1 MVELVLS
8 SKIHWGQGRMDI
20 VNASSKL
27 NDNDLNDEPADTL
40 RANPLRI
47 GISTRALFDLEVE
60 HRVFEDHGVKA
71 YAAMQLDR
79 EDVILGKGTGFEVVE
94 RLLALNDPGKA
105 PFVEVILLSQ
115 NSPDLSL
122 RAFKSVDHYGL
133 AIKTGSFTS
142 GRSLSGF
149 VPAWGIDLF
158 LSNTDADVRGAVAG
172 GAAAARLGIAP
183 KDRAETPIGEVRVA
197 FDGDAVVFDA
207 ASDIIY
213 KEQGLE
219 AFLAHEIENASNP
232 MARGPFG
239 NFLHKLSALR
249 RVFLDEGNVSKVRI
263 ALVTARNA
271 PAHERV
277 IRTLRAWGTPAD
289 EVHFVGAH
297 SKSPILKAIGAHIF
311 FDDQEKH
318 VLGAASVVAAGH
330 VPGPHDPNVPV
341 IPAI

>member
-1 MVELVLS
+1 MRAKDDHGE
-8 SKIHWGQGRMDI
+8 
-20 VNASSKL
+20 
-27 NDNDLNDEPADTL
+27 DNNHLNDEPADTL

-47 GISTRALFDLEVE
+47 GISTRALFDLEEE
-60 HRVFEDHGVKA
+60 HRIFEAQGVKA

-79 EDVILGKGTGFEVVE
+79 EDSILGKGAGFEVVE
-94 RLLALNDPGKA
+94 RLLALNDPGTA
-105 PFVEVILLSQ
+105 PYVEVILLSQ

-122 RAFKSVDHYGL
+122 RAFKSIDYYGL
-133 AIKTGSFTS
+133 AVKTGSFTS
-142 GRSLSGF
+142 GRSLSDF

-172 GAAAARLGIAP
+172 GAAAARLGVEP
-183 KDRAETPIGEVRVA
+183 KDRPETPIGEVRVA

-213 KEQGLE
+213 KEQGLA
-219 AFLAHEIENASNP
+219 AFLAHEIANASNP

-249 RVFLDEGNVSKVRI
+249 LVFLDEGNVSKVRI

-289 EVHFVGAH
+289 EVHFVGGH

-318 VLGAASVVAAGH
+318 VLGAAAVVAAGH
-330 VPGPHDPNVPV
+330 VPGPHDPNAPV
-341 IPAI
+341 IPAG

>member
-1 MVELVLS
+1 MVTAKPSLTTQVA
-8 SKIHWGQGRMDI
+8 D
-20 VNASSKL
+20 
-27 NDNDLNDEPADTL
+27 DPADTL
-40 RANPLRI
+40 RSNPLRI
-47 GISTRALFDLEVE
+47 GISTRALFDLEEE
-60 HRVFEDHGVKA
+60 HRIFEDEGVKA
-71 YAAMQLDR
+71 YAAMQLNR
-79 EDVILGKGTGFEVVE
+79 EDIILRKGAGFEVVE
-94 RLLALNDPGKA
+94 RLLALNDPGTA
-105 PFVEVILLSQ
+105 PYVEVILLSQ

-122 RAFKSVDHYGL
+122 RAFKSIDHYGL
-133 AIKTGSFTS
+133 AVKTGSFTS
-142 GRSLSGF
+142 GRSLSDF

-158 LSNTDADVRGAVAG
+158 LSNMDADVKGAVAG
-172 GAAAARLGIAP
+172 GAAAARLGVAP
-183 KDRAETPIGEVRVA
+183 KDKVETPTGEVRVA
-197 FDGDAVVFDA
+197 FDGDAVVFGA
-207 ASDIIY
+207 ESDIIY

-219 AFLAHEIENASNP
+219 AFLAHEIANASNP

-289 EVHFVGAH
+289 EAHFVGGH

-318 VLGAASVVAAGH
+318 VLGAAGVVAAGH

-341 IPAI
+341 IPAG

>member
-1 MVELVLS
+1 MTKANA
-8 SKIHWGQGRMDI
+8 KI
-20 VNASSKL
+20 
-27 NDNDLNDEPADTL
+27 DLKTGADGDPFDSL

-47 GISTRALFDLEVE
+47 GISTRALFDLEEE
-60 HRVFEDHGVKA
+60 HRVFESEGVKA
-71 YAAMQLDR
+71 YAAMQLER
-79 EDVILGKGTGFEVVE
+79 EDIILAKGAGFEVVE
-94 RLLALNDPGKA
+94 RLLALNDPGTA
-105 PFVEVILLSQ
+105 PYVEVILLSQ

-122 RAFKSVDHYGL
+122 RAFKSIDHYGL
-133 AIKTGSFTS
+133 TVKTGSFTS
-142 GRSLSGF
+142 GRSLSPF

-158 LSNTDADVRGAVAG
+158 LSNMDADVKGAVEG

-183 KDRAETPIGEVRVA
+183 KDRAETPSGEVRVA

-207 ASDIIY
+207 ESDLIY
-213 KEQGLE
+213 KEQGIE
-219 AFLAHEIENASNP
+219 AFLAHEILNASNP

-249 RVFLDEGNVSKVRI
+249 TVFLDEGNVSKVRI

-289 EVHFVGAH
+289 EVHFVGGH
-297 SKSPILKAIGAHIF
+297 SKAPILKALGAHIF

-318 VLGAASVVAAGH
+318 VLGAAAVVPAGH
-330 VPGPHDPNVPV
+330 VPGPHDPNAPV
-341 IPAI
+341 IPAD

>member
-1 MVELVLS
+1 MPI
-8 SKIHWGQGRMDI
+8 KTKNNIG
-20 VNASSKL
+20 NASL
-27 NDNDLNDEPADTL
+27 ADSL

-47 GISTRALFDLEVE
+47 GISTRALFDLEEE
-60 HRVFEDHGVKA
+60 HRLFEDQGVKA

-79 EDVILGKGTGFEVVE
+79 EDVILRKGAGFEVVE
-94 RLLALNDPGKA
+94 RLLALNDPGTL
-105 PFVEVILLSQ
+105 PYVEVILLSQ

-122 RAFKSVDHYGL
+122 RAFKSINHYGL
-133 AIKTGSFTS
+133 SVKTGSFTS
-142 GRSLSGF
+142 GRSLSPF

-158 LSNTDADVRGAVAG
+158 LSNMDADVKGAVAG
-172 GAAAARLGIAP
+172 GAAAARLGLAP
-183 KDRAETPIGEVRVA
+183 SDRAETPTGEVRVA

-207 ASDIIY
+207 ESDIIY
-213 KEQGLE
+213 KEQGLD
-219 AFLAHEIENASNP
+219 AFLSHETANASNP

-249 RVFLDEGNVSKVRI
+249 GVFLDEGNVSKVRI

-289 EVHFVGAH
+289 EAHFVGGH
-297 SKSPILKAIGAHIF
+297 SKAPILKALGAHIF

-318 VLGAASVVAAGH
+318 VLGAAAVVAAGH
-330 VPGPHDPNVPV
+330 VPGPHDPSAPV
-341 IPAI
+341 IPAG